1 MRVVALPEFLS
12 RAKRL
17 LSEEERAAFVDSHR
31 KQSPTGNVI
40 PGLKGVRKIR
50 WGRGK
55 SGKRG
60 GVRIL

>member
-1 MRVVALPEFLS
+1 
-12 RAKRL
+12 L
-17 LSEEERAAFVDSHR
+17 LSEEERAAFVDYIGSNP
-31 KQSPTGNVI
+31 QLGNVS
-40 PGLKGVRKIR
+40 PGLNGVRKIR